1 MPEKKNTPKKV
12 SLRVDP
18 SSGKFI
24 VSDIFSPRAKARA
37 SQLTPSKIKS
47 PPPHPKKSS
56 AGPDADPI
64 TRWFRHVPTV
74 EPTHPQG
81 RQHSPRT
88 RHIRRRALF
97 FTIAALV
104 AAAMGY
110 AISVTQARLR
120 VVIQPKREA
129 RQIDAEVSVRVS
141 ATNSTIAGE
150 RIAFSTTQTH
160 DVPASQLRDVRRK
173 AAGTVLLYN
182 NFSSASQKLVAG
194 TRLEAPDGKI
204 FRILSSVTI
213 PGASVTGSKVISPG
227 TIETVAQADKAGAE
241 YNLDSA
247 NFSIPGFLGNPKH
260 DGFYA
265 KAKGKFSGGFA
276 GRVVSASG
284 SDIANA
290 SATLDTAA
298 RAQLVSDLSAKIP
311 PGFKLI
317 DNGYDISTTLQ
328 PLDQPVGLATTLR
341 ADMLVEARAII
352 FRPEDM
358 ARALATRAGFTPGQ
372 AVLANP
378 EALTYRLTRKSIPNG
393 ELTIRVTG
401 TGSFVWQVDTG
412 AIATAISKAGSVPLL
427 NDIFKSY
434 PAIGKADVTF
444 SPRWVRSIPHTP
456 ERILVEVKK

>member
-37 SQLTPSKIKS
+37 SQPAPSKVKS
-47 PPPHPKKSS
+47 PPPHPKKLPGS
-56 AGPDADPI
+56 DADPI
-64 TRWFRHVPTV
+64 TRWFRHAPTV
-74 EPTHPQG
+74 EPARPRE
-81 RQHSPRT
+81 RQHSPRAS
-88 RHIRRRALF
+88 RIRRRVF
-97 FTIAALV
+97 FFAIVALV
-104 AAAMGY
+104 VVALGY
-110 AISVTQARLR
+110 AISLTQARLQ

-129 RQIDAEVSVRVS
+129 RQIDEEVTIRVS
-141 ATNSTIAGE
+141 AGNSTVTGE

-160 DVPASQLRDVRRK
+160 DVPASQLRDVQRK

-182 NFSSASQKLVAG
+182 NFSSASQKLVAS

-213 PGASVTGSKVISPG
+213 PGASVTGNKVISPG

-247 NFSIPGFLGNPKH
+247 DFTIPGFLGNPKH

-265 KAKGKFSGGFA
+265 KAKGKLSGGFV
-276 GRVVSASG
+276 GKVVSASG
-284 SDIANA
+284 SDIASA
-290 SATLDTAA
+290 SAMLDTVA
-298 RAQLVSDLSAKIP
+298 RAELINELSAKIP

-317 DNGYDISTTLQ
+317 DNGYDISTTLR
-328 PLDQPVGLATTLR
+328 PPDQPAGSATTLHMN
-341 ADMLVEARAII
+341 MLVEAKAIV

-358 ARALATRAGFTPGQ
+358 ARVLATRAGFTPEQ

-393 ELTIRVTG
+393 ELTLRVTG

-412 AIATAISKAGSVPLL
+412 AIAGAISKAGSVPLL

-434 PAIGKADVTF
+434 PAIEKADVTF
-444 SPRWVRSIPHTP
+444 SPRWVRSIPNAP
-456 ERILVEVKK
+456 GRILVEVKK